1 MKDPTALDDALRG
14 QPHLRPLTT
23 REIEVMDYVV
33 QGLSNREIAAAV
45 GIATATVSSHL
56 STIRGKLHLFGKN
69 RPALI
74 AAYLA
79 TRDT

>member
-1 MKDPTALDDALRG
+1 MDDALRG
-14 QPHLRPLTT
+14 QPHLRPLTV

-45 GIATATVSSHL
+45 GIAHKTVCSHL
-56 STIRGKLHLFGKN
+56 STIRAKLHLFGKG

-79 TRDT
+79 TRET

>member
-1 MKDPTALDDALRG
+1 MKDTTALDDALRG

-33 QGLSNREIAAAV
+33 QGLTNSEIAVALGMARK
-45 GIATATVSSHL
+45 TVNSHL
-56 STIRGKLHLFGKN
+56 RVIRDKFHVVRPDRQTLISTYI
-69 RPALI
+69 
-74 AAYLA
+74 A